1 MSYDIPESIPQG
13 SDGAQEAENRR
24 IEEIADEISR
34 LCRVYE
40 AQLSNGEVDVNPFEV
55 EQRVAEQLAKSEG
68 FWRVRDLGSFAPQ
81 CADRQGRRYLCR
93 FSRILVLPFFLP
105 N

>member
-13 SDGAQEAENRR
+13 SDRAQEAENRR

-40 AQLSNGEVDVNPFEV
+40 AQPSNGEADVNPFEV
-55 EQRVAEQLAKSEG
+55 EQRGAEQLAKSEG

-81 CADRQGRRYLCR
+81 CAGRQGRRYLCR
-93 FSRILVLPFFLP
+93 
-105 N
+105 

>member
-1 MSYDIPESIPQG
+1 MSHDIPESIPQG

-40 AQLSNGEVDVNPFEV
+40 AQLRILLHNIISLTLLILFEV
-55 EQRVAEQLAKSEG
+55 LP
-68 FWRVRDLGSFAPQ
+68 DLTVVPS
-81 CADRQGRRYLCR
+81 CRYYTNHGWLMR
-93 FSRILVLPFFLP
+93 NLPAR
-105 N
+105 